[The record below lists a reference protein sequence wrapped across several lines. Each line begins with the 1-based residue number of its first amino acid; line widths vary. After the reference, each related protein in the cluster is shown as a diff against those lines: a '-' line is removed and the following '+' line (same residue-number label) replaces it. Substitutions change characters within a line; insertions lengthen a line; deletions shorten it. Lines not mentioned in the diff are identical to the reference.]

1 MNTWNKKTVDMV
13 GNHIKVY
20 WNGNFIIDYID
31 KTMSPNLASGKIAMH
46 SEEAYVACNNMDISP
61 K

>member
-1 MNTWNKKTVDMV
+1 MNTWNKITVDMV

-20 WNGNFIIDYID
+20 WNGNLIIDYID
-31 KTMSPNLASGKIAMH
+31 KTMSLNLASAKIAMY
-46 SEEAYVACNNMDISP
+46 SEDAYAVCNNMDVPP

>member
-1 MNTWNKKTVDMV
+1 MV

-31 KTMSPNLASGKIAMH
+31 KTISPNLASGKIAMH
-46 SEEAYVACNNMDISP
+46 SEDAYVGSNNMDVSP